1 MRWLRLRRGRLR
13 HLTAGGSREP
23 GLPAPATGHG
33 HRMARLENGPLL
45 LTKGYGWLPDKR
57 RQLGRRTVPT
67 RLGGL
72 KVLAIEGPEAGRF
85 LYDEDHVR
93 RAQAIPEPVQGAL
106 FGKGA
111 VHTLDGEM
119 HRVRKAMFIGLL
131 MREDGIASIVQQA
144 STAWD
149 DAVTRWRGGRIVLLD
164 QSARVIAGAVAR
176 WAGVAVADD
185 EVPALARDLVAMVDG
200 FATGGPRH
208 WRARRARGRREA
220 WLSQLVTEVRE
231 GRPVVPGGSAV
242 DVVARHT
249 DADGER
255 LDPRVAAVELL
266 NIIRPTTAVAWFMA
280 YSGHALIRS
289 PHYRER
295 LASGDP
301 AFAEAWAHEVRRY
314 YPFAPFIGGR
324 APRETEYD
332 GERIPE
338 NSMVLLDLYGQNHDP
353 DLWPDPYSFRPER
366 FLASHGGVREIGEF
380 ELVPQGGGDP
390 HTNHRCPGEQLTV
403 SLLSALAVRLA
414 RVEFDVPEQD
424 LRIALHRIPARPA
437 SGVVLEVR

>member
-1 MRWLRLRRGRLR
+1 
-13 HLTAGGSREP
+13 
-23 GLPAPATGHG
+23 
-33 HRMARLENGPLL
+33 MARLENSLQLL
-45 LTKGYGWLPDKR
+45 ARGYGWLPDKR

-72 KVLAIEGPEAGRF
+72 KVLGIEGPDAARF

-93 RAQAIPEPVQGAL
+93 RAHAIPEPVQATL

-119 HRVRKAMFIGLL
+119 HRVRKAMFVALL
-131 MREDGIASIVQQA
+131 MREDGISELVDL
-144 STAWD
+144 TGHAWD
-149 DAVTRWRGGRIVLLD
+149 DAAAGWRGRRIVLFD
-164 QSARVIAGAVAR
+164 ESAQVIAGAVAR
-176 WAGVAVADD
+176 WAGIAVRDD

-208 WRARRARGRREA
+208 WRARRARARREA
-220 WLSQLVTEVRE
+220 WLSDLVSQVRA
-231 GRPVVPGGSAV
+231 GGPVVPEGSAV

-255 LDPRVAAVELL
+255 LDPHVAAVELL

-280 YSGHALIRS
+280 FSGHALIRW
-289 PHYRER
+289 PQHRER
-295 LASGDP
+295 LAGGDE
-301 AFAEAWAHEVRRY
+301 AFAEAWAHEVRRF

-338 NSMVLLDLYGQNHDP
+338 NSMVLLDLYGQNHDEN
-353 DLWPDPYSFRPER
+353 LWEDPYAFRPER
-366 FLASHGGVREIGEF
+366 FLGDPISPNS
-380 ELVPQGGGDP
+380 LVPQGGGDP
-390 HTNHRCPGEQLTV
+390 RTNHRCPGEQLTV
-403 SLLSALAVRLA
+403 ALLSALAVRLA
-414 RVEFDVPEQD
+414 RLEFDVPEQD
-424 LRIALHRIPARPA
+424 LRISLSRIPARPA
-437 SGVVLEVR
+437 DGVVLDVR